1 MSGSRNIKT
10 CKTRGRRGGS
20 VVGER
25 APDILL
31 CCARRA
37 SPAARARDPCG
48 THAQWRLLCYGFLHM
63 ACRHA
68 ARLRSC
74 APFAWRC
81 GTGACTRDLHHPPS
95 CAVQY
100 VATRRRPALHVHNSD
115 GTRDGMPSRFLTA
128 DHCVSHHILR
138 SACVMCMCCGVGLS
152 MWQVYLTTPPTSTA
166 FLEYSIFYELRR
178 HRQRHGSLLVLV
190 SFIVHYVGRASYR
203 VHPTSMAMAPQNR
216 KLGNECVHR
225 RIVPVRLCASVRSRW
240 CVCMSDRRRID
251 VGRFLFIRA
260 M

>member
-1 MSGSRNIKT
+1 MPIPGPYGSTHRTSAYVLSSGSLRLESILTEKSKERSARPRARAQRVHAGARVAPSPVALIIEQICVVSDMSGSRNIKT

-81 GTGACTRDLHHPPS
+81 GTGACT
-95 CAVQY
+95 
-100 VATRRRPALHVHNSD
+100 HVI
-115 GTRDGMPSRFLTA
+115 
-128 DHCVSHHILR
+128 CIILR
-138 SACVMCMCCGVGLS
+138 AAQCNMWLPGDVPPCMC
-152 MWQVYLTTPPTSTA
+152 TTVMEHVMA
-166 FLEYSIFYELRR
+166 CRR
-178 HRQRHGSLLVLV
+178 G
-190 SFIVHYVGRASYR
+190 F
-203 VHPTSMAMAPQNR
+203 
-216 KLGNECVHR
+216 
-225 RIVPVRLCASVRSRW
+225 
-240 CVCMSDRRRID
+240 
-251 VGRFLFIRA
+251 
-260 M
+260 

>member
-1 MSGSRNIKT
+1 MLSRAQIAPDSTPSIRNSYRIAISRGRVTCARAARARRAGARVAPSPVALIIEQICVVSDMSGSRNIKT

-81 GTGACTRDLHHPPS
+81 GTGACT
-95 CAVQY
+95 
-100 VATRRRPALHVHNSD
+100 HVI
-115 GTRDGMPSRFLTA
+115 
-128 DHCVSHHILR
+128 CIILR
-138 SACVMCMCCGVGLS
+138 AAQCNMWLPGDVPPCMC
-152 MWQVYLTTPPTSTA
+152 TTVMEHVMA
-166 FLEYSIFYELRR
+166 CRR
-178 HRQRHGSLLVLV
+178 G
-190 SFIVHYVGRASYR
+190 F
-203 VHPTSMAMAPQNR
+203 
-216 KLGNECVHR
+216 
-225 RIVPVRLCASVRSRW
+225 
-240 CVCMSDRRRID
+240 
-251 VGRFLFIRA
+251 
-260 M
+260 